1 MRIEG
6 EIVLTNVDDG
16 KPASNVLI
24 EYSVSGGEPWSS
36 TYADGYKWFRISTDG
51 GKTWSAPMKFI
62 GDNGTSV
69 TIKGTALGH
78 FKEGESIPSGL
89 ATGIYLQD
97 PMMAYRFNGKL
108 LTDVSVTAGDGYL
121 LNGYLYVAT
130 PTAWQNV
137 GQIKGDKGEPGV
149 NPACYRL
156 VEMGEGKAE
165 ATISLDT
172 AKKGIS
178 VSVYVLM
185 KFVVYKYQG
194 DSAERLTDVS
204 GFSVEGYL
212 RNAEEAVMVSR
223 GNDGTFVLTYHSTV
237 SGDDM
242 DDYATVK
249 VALRDSNNKIWDL
262 ATFPVVLNNG
272 SVYTRTSQMMESI
285 YSNQQGLTKAEQDA
299 KSIKALVY
307 THGRNLL
314 YDAGFSDKT
323 VSMDGT
329 MGQRRYSSSGVNT
342 VTFGDDG
349 TALISASGN
358 TENKYTGIFWYVP
371 VEALG
376 KYTAS
381 VYDVQAGG
389 FDGDK
394 KAYMSIYAC
403 DANKKEKTA
412 LGGMMIGSDTDGE
425 RIVLTSADVPE
436 GTPYL
441 ELGIY
446 VIKNGTLKIKCPQL
460 ERGEEATDWTL
471 RGTEDGLTKAGVD
484 IERGTVTQY
493 GDRFKWMDA
502 TGKNMI
508 AGMDSDGNATFNG
521 IVHAKG
527 GEFTGKVIA
536 ESGKFTGEIEAQGGK
551 ITGDIDVEG
560 TLNGGTIKGANIKSP
575 ILQWDDDSIQLNKG
589 WLEFKGDLLSNYTFR
604 LGDAYVRGWFGA
616 YQRTTLVIKGRNA
629 TLYYG
634 NRVSG
639 AKATFQLTYDGYNNT
654 TYCVIPCYIMSLY
667 LSASENVAGVP
678 IDTIMLQDTGSD
690 CYYMLNMKFFQKVTV
705 MSINDKK
712 QSNWIYKN
720 GNLERVAGGLYFNVH
735 QVPPELM
742 TPQPSASIPGAGQM
756 WSASENNDW

>member
-6 EIVLTNVDDG
+6 EIVLSNVDDG
-16 KPASNVLI
+16 KSASNVLI

-78 FKEGESIPSGL
+78 YKESENIPSGL
-89 ATGIYLQD
+89 AKGIYLQD
-97 PMMAYRFNGKL
+97 PMKAFSVNGKL

-137 GQIKGDKGEPGV
+137 GRIKGDKGEPGV

-172 AKKGIS
+172 AKKDIT
-178 VSVYVLM
+178 VSVNVNM
-185 KFVVYKYQG
+185 SFGVYKYQG

-204 GFSVEGYL
+204 GFNVKGYL
-212 RNAEEAVMVSR
+212 YDAEEAVMVSR

-242 DDYATVK
+242 DGYATLK
-249 VALRDSNNKIWDL
+249 VVLRDSSNKIWDV

-285 YSNQQGLTKAEQDA
+285 YSNQQGLTTVTHDA
-299 KSIKALVY
+299 QSIKGLVY

-314 YDAGFSDKT
+314 YDAGFRDKA

-329 MGQRRYSSSGVNT
+329 MGQRWYSSSGVNT

-358 TENKYTGIFWYVP
+358 TENKYTGVFWYVP
-371 VEALG
+371 VNALG

-381 VYDVQAGG
+381 VYDVQGGG

-412 LGGMMIGSDTDGE
+412 LGGMMIGSDTDGK

-441 ELGIY
+441 EFGIY
-446 VIKNGTLKIKCPQL
+446 VIRNGTLKIKCPQL

-471 RGTEDGLTKAGVD
+471 RGVEDGLTKAGVD
-484 IERGTVTQY
+484 VG
-493 GDRFKWMDA
+493 A
-502 TGKNMI
+502 
-508 AGMDSDGNATFNG
+508 
-521 IVHAKG
+521 
-527 GEFTGKVIA
+527 GKVNLYA
-536 ESGKFTGEIEAQGGK
+536 
-551 ITGDIDVEG
+551 D
-560 TLNGGTIKGANIKSP
+560 
-575 ILQWDDDSIQLNKG
+575 
-589 WLEFKGDLLSNYTFR
+589 
-604 LGDAYVRGWFGA
+604 
-616 YQRTTLVIKGRNA
+616 RTTLYNSKGKEIAVFDADGNLLAGSLTCTKNGLTANVKPGEASFLKSGSALGIRIGIIDGSPALYATNENGAVTWKLSIDYGTTTSDTASLTEVTGDGYAAYTTNGSISAPAKTGVYVRAYGTIGIRNTSTVMHTYNANNISLKVDNLWGTGTKNESCDMNLGNTGSVGVNGIGSMDFDIMATTSSTDISKFPTSGWNA
-629 TLYYG
+629 TIH
-634 NRVSG
+634 V
-639 AKATFQLTYDGYNNT
+639 
-654 TYCVIPCYIMSLY
+654 LY
-667 LSASENVAGVP
+667 LGNEIG
-678 IDTIMLQDTGSD
+678 TGS
-690 CYYMLNMKFFQKVTV
+690 VT
-705 MSINDKK
+705 MSTDF
-712 QSNWIYKN
+712 S
-720 GNLERVAGGLYFNVH
+720 
-735 QVPPELM
+735 
-742 TPQPSASIPGAGQM
+742 
-756 WSASENNDW
+756 

>member
-1 MRIEG
+1 MATARGQIT
-6 EIVLTNVDDG
+6 VTNADDG
-16 KPASNVLI
+16 KSVHMAYMSLGGMLCRENASFTL
-24 EYSVSGGEPWSS
+24 SVESVVGFGIGDTWVVKRLSAG
-36 TYADGYKWFRISTDG
+36 TYAANSYLFGRDPAQGKNKAAYMAVFSTEMFAGAVYMGTCTDTNGPGPSDLTLYKWGRI
-51 GKTWSAPMKFI
+51 
-62 GDNGTSV
+62 
-69 TIKGTALGH
+69 
-78 FKEGESIPSGL
+78 
-89 ATGIYLQD
+89 
-97 PMMAYRFNGKL
+97 
-108 LTDVSVTAGDGYL
+108 
-121 LNGYLYVAT
+121 
-130 PTAWQNV
+130 
-137 GQIKGDKGEPGV
+137 KGEPGV

-156 VEMGEGKAE
+156 VQDGNGMCTAGLVLGSDASGKP
-165 ATISLDT
+165 
-172 AKKGIS
+172 K
-178 VSVYVLM
+178 VSVEMAIDLSFSIY
-185 KFVVYKYQG
+185 KFVG
-194 DSAERLTDVS
+194 DSAERLGSSKDFAAESVFVPAGKATYGGITLETVNTGDGFDV
-204 GFSVEGYL
+204 GC
-212 RNAEEAVMVSR
+212 
-223 GNDGTFVLTYHSTV
+223 DDTV
-237 SGDDM
+237 SETDIVNTLIDM
-242 DDYATVK
+242 SCVK
-249 VALRDSNNKIWDL
+249 VTLKQGGKVWD
-262 ATFPVVLNNG
+262 TVTVPVTTAQDQAY
-272 SVYTRTSQMMESI
+272 SRTKAMMESI
-285 YSNQQGLTKAEQDA
+285 YSNQQGLSTATQDA

-314 YDAGFSDKT
+314 YDAGFRDKT

-329 MGQRRYSSSGVNT
+329 MGQRWYSSSGVNT

-349 TALISASGN
+349 TAVISASGN

-371 VEALG
+371 VNALG

-381 VYDVQAGG
+381 VYDVQGDG

-403 DANKKEKTA
+403 DASKKEKTA
-412 LGGMMIGSDTDGE
+412 LGGMMIGSDTDGK

-502 TGKNMI
+502 TGNMI
-508 AGMDSDGNATFNG
+508 AGMDADGNATFNG

-551 ITGDIDVEG
+551 ITGDIDVKG

-575 ILQWDDDSIQLNKG
+575 ILQWDDDSIQLNEG

-639 AKATFQLTYDGYNNT
+639 ATATFQLTYNGYNNT
-654 TYCVIPCYIMSLY
+654 TYIVIPCYIATLY

-690 CYYMLNMKFFQKVTV
+690 CYYMLNMKSFQKVTV
-705 MSINDKK
+705 MSINDKN

>member
-1 MRIEG
+1 MAIALKAFTVRR
-6 EIVLTNVDDG
+6 NVKGDDG
-16 KPASNVLI
+16 KSVHVAYMSLGGMLCREHASFTL
-24 EYSVSGGEPWSS
+24 SVESVVGFGIGDTWVVKRLSAG
-36 TYADGYKWFRISTDG
+36 TYAANSSLFGRDPAQGKYKAAYMTVFSTEMFAGAVYMGTCTDTNGSGPSDLTLYKWGRI
-51 GKTWSAPMKFI
+51 
-62 GDNGTSV
+62 
-69 TIKGTALGH
+69 
-78 FKEGESIPSGL
+78 
-89 ATGIYLQD
+89 
-97 PMMAYRFNGKL
+97 
-108 LTDVSVTAGDGYL
+108 
-121 LNGYLYVAT
+121 
-130 PTAWQNV
+130 
-137 GQIKGDKGEPGV
+137 KGEPGV

-156 VEMGEGKAE
+156 IQDGYGMCTAGLVLGTDASGKP
-165 ATISLDT
+165 T
-172 AKKGIS
+172 
-178 VSVYVLM
+178 VSVKMTIDLSFSIY
-185 KFVVYKYQG
+185 KFVG
-194 DSAERLTDVS
+194 DSAERLGSSS
-204 GFSVEGYL
+204 GFTAESVFVPAGSVTAGGITLQTDNTGEGFD
-212 RNAEEAVMVSR
+212 V
-223 GNDGTFVLTYHSTV
+223 GCDGTVDDKDIAGILV
-237 SGDDM
+237 SM
-242 DDYATVK
+242 SAVK
-249 VALRDSNNKIWDL
+249 VTLKQGDKVWD
-262 ATFPVVLNNG
+262 TVTVPVVTDQG
-272 SVYTRTSQMMESI
+272 MAYSRTKAMLESI
-285 YSNQQGLTKAEQDA
+285 YTNKENFSVYKQQADNILEM
-299 KSIKALVY
+299 VY
-307 THGRNLL
+307 AHGTNML
-314 YDAGFSDKT
+314 YDAGFTDST
-323 VSMDGT
+323 PNLDGT
-329 MGQRRYSSSGVNT
+329 MRMRRFQTSAGNT
-342 VTFGDDG
+342 VTVNGDG
-349 TALISASGN
+349 TLTISASGN

-371 VEALG
+371 VNALG

-381 VYDVQAGG
+381 VYDVQGGG
-389 FDGDK
+389 FDSDQ

-412 LGGMMIGSDTDGE
+412 LGGMMIGSDTDGK
-425 RIVLTSADVPE
+425 RIVLTSEDVPE

-441 ELGIY
+441 EFGIY
-446 VIKNGTLKIKCPQL
+446 VIKNGMLKIKCPQL

-575 ILQWDDDSIQLNKG
+575 ILQWDDDSIQLNEG

-634 NRVSG
+634 NRVSYTT
-639 AKATFQLTYDGYNNT
+639 ATFQLTYNGYNNT
-654 TYCVIPCYIMSLY
+654 TYIVIPCYIATLY

-690 CYYMLNMKFFQKVTV
+690 CYYMLNMKSFQKVTV

-756 WSASENNDW
+756 WSAANNNDW

>member
-51 GKTWSAPMKFI
+51 GKTWSAAMKFI

-78 FKEGESIPSGL
+78 YKESENIPSGL

-97 PMMAYRFNGKL
+97 PMKAYRINGKL

-178 VSVYVLM
+178 VSVYVYM

-212 RNAEEAVMVSR
+212 YNAEEAVMVSR

-242 DDYATVK
+242 DDYATLK
-249 VALRDSNNKIWDL
+249 VALKDSSKKIWDV

-285 YSNQQGLTKAEQDA
+285 YSNKEGLATVEHDA

-329 MGQRRYSSSGVNT
+329 MGQRWYSSSGVNT

-349 TALISASGN
+349 TAVISASGN

-371 VEALG
+371 VNALG

-412 LGGMMIGSDTDGE
+412 LGGMMIGSDTDGK

-441 ELGIY
+441 EFGIY

-471 RGTEDGLTKAGVD
+471 RGVEDGLVKAGVD
-484 IERGTVTQY
+484 VG
-493 GDRFKWMDA
+493 A
-502 TGKNMI
+502 
-508 AGMDSDGNATFNG
+508 
-521 IVHAKG
+521 
-527 GEFTGKVIA
+527 GKVNLYA
-536 ESGKFTGEIEAQGGK
+536 
-551 ITGDIDVEG
+551 D
-560 TLNGGTIKGANIKSP
+560 
-575 ILQWDDDSIQLNKG
+575 
-589 WLEFKGDLLSNYTFR
+589 
-604 LGDAYVRGWFGA
+604 
-616 YQRTTLVIKGRNA
+616 RTTLYNSKGKEIAVFDADGNLLAGSLTCTKNGLTANVKPGEASFLKSGSALGIRIGIIDGSPALYATNENGAVTWKLSIDYGTTTSDTAALTEVTGEGYAAYTTNGSISAPARTGVFVRAYGTLRIKN
-629 TLYYG
+629 TST
-634 NRVSG
+634 VMH
-639 AKATFQLTYDGYNNT
+639 TYDANNISLKVDNLWGTGTKNESCDVNLGNTGSVGVNGIGSMGFDIMAT
-654 TYCVIPCYIMSLY
+654 TSSTDTTNFPFSPWQATVHVLY
-667 LSASENVAGVP
+667 LGNE
-678 IDTIMLQDTGSD
+678 IGSG
-690 CYYMLNMKFFQKVTV
+690 KVT
-705 MSINDKK
+705 MSPDF
-712 QSNWIYKN
+712 S
-720 GNLERVAGGLYFNVH
+720 
-735 QVPPELM
+735 
-742 TPQPSASIPGAGQM
+742 
-756 WSASENNDW
+756 

>member
-1 MRIEG
+1 MAIAQKAFTVRR
-6 EIVLTNVDDG
+6 NVKGDDG
-16 KPASNVLI
+16 KSVHMAYMSLGGMLCRENASFTL
-24 EYSVSGGEPWSS
+24 SVESVVAFGIGDTWVVKRLSAG
-36 TYADGYKWFRISTDG
+36 TYAANLSLFGRDPAQGKNKAAYMTVFSTEMFAGAVYMGTCTDTNGSGPSDLTLYKWGR
-51 GKTWSAPMKFI
+51 
-62 GDNGTSV
+62 
-69 TIKGTALGH
+69 IKGEA
-78 FKEGESIPSGL
+78 
-89 ATGIYLQD
+89 
-97 PMMAYRFNGKL
+97 
-108 LTDVSVTAGDGYL
+108 
-121 LNGYLYVAT
+121 
-130 PTAWQNV
+130 
-137 GQIKGDKGEPGV
+137 GV

-156 VEMGEGKAE
+156 IQTGSGMCTAGLVQGTDASGKPKVSVEMA
-165 ATISLDT
+165 IDLSFS
-172 AKKGIS
+172 I
-178 VSVYVLM
+178 Y
-185 KFVVYKYQG
+185 KFVG
-194 DSAERLTDVS
+194 DSAERLGSSKDFAAESVFVPAGKATYGGITLQTVNTGDGFDV
-204 GFSVEGYL
+204 GC
-212 RNAEEAVMVSR
+212 
-223 GNDGTFVLTYHSTV
+223 DDTV
-237 SGDDM
+237 SETDIVNTLIDM
-242 DDYATVK
+242 SAVK
-249 VALRDSNNKIWDL
+249 VTLKQGGKTWD
-262 ATFPVVLNNG
+262 TVTVPVTTAQNQAY
-272 SVYTRTSQMMESI
+272 SRTKAMMESI
-285 YSNQQGLTKAEQDA
+285 YTNKQGLATVTHDAE
-299 KSIKALVY
+299 SIKALVY

-314 YDAGFSDKT
+314 YDAGFKDKA

-349 TALISASGN
+349 TAVISASGN

-371 VEALG
+371 VNALG

-381 VYDVQAGG
+381 VYDVQGGG
-389 FDGDK
+389 FDSDK

-403 DANKKEKTA
+403 DANRKEKTA
-412 LGGMMIGSDTDGE
+412 LGGMMIGSDTDGK
-425 RIVLTSADVPE
+425 RLVLTSADVPE

-441 ELGIY
+441 EFGIY
-446 VIKNGTLKIKCPQL
+446 VIKNGMLKIKCPQL

-502 TGKNMI
+502 KGNMI
-508 AGMDSDGNATFNG
+508 AGMGADGNATFNG

-527 GEFTGKVIA
+527 GEFTGKVTA

-560 TLNGGTIKGANIKSP
+560 TLNGGTIKGAKIKSP
-575 ILQWDDDSIQLNKG
+575 ILQWDDDSIQLNEG

-639 AKATFQLTYDGYNNT
+639 AKATFQLTYNGYNNT
-654 TYCVIPCYIMSLY
+654 TYIVIPCYIASLY

-690 CYYMLNMKFFQKVTV
+690 CYYMLNMKSFQKVTV
-705 MSINDKK
+705 MSINDKN

-756 WSASENNDW
+756 WSAANNNDW